1 MNDITL
7 GKCPFCGGR
16 VSSTVESGHEGA
28 LVAYWCVR
36 PVCENGCPVGRVA
49 DGWDDL
55 HVGYGGDPGPDV
67 VGADLAAKW
76 AGVCETLTHP
86 RPCPRCGGRLRS
98 WRPMR
103 SCASAVP
110 TMGSSSPKR
119 TRPCSGWSSGG
130 TARRPRPRAPEDAR
144 PNWRRNARF

>member
-76 AGVCETLTHP
+76 AGGHDPARAGRQVE
-86 RPCPRCGGRLRS
+86 RRGGRGRERRKTPGRTGGGMRDSEPRLLARS
-98 WRPMR
+98 
-103 SCASAVP
+103 V
-110 TMGSSSPKR
+110 
-119 TRPCSGWSSGG
+119 
-130 TARRPRPRAPEDAR
+130 
-144 PNWRRNARF
+144 

>member
-49 DGWDDL
+49 DG
-55 HVGYGGDPGPDV
+55 
-67 VGADLAAKW
+67 
-76 AGVCETLTHP
+76 
-86 RPCPRCGGRLRS
+86 
-98 WRPMR
+98 
-103 SCASAVP
+103 
-110 TMGSSSPKR
+110 
-119 TRPCSGWSSGG
+119 
-130 TARRPRPRAPEDAR
+130 
-144 PNWRRNARF
+144 